1 MDFNKSQ
8 QNARMNLDGYNSKPF
23 NLFENLNVRN
33 DKFNNMTGNYQESEL
48 SKLYFSQVN
57 VDYIQTQ
64 IIKRVYDKTNK
75 QHRVGKQSE
84 DELLIVM
91 RSIYFQHGKN
101 MNTKL
106 DLQVNILNELVLDYC
121 VDNVFSNLK
130 QYMVYIK
137 DISTDQV
144 VMDRPQTTHVKGSKT
159 LMPHHFF

>member
-1 MDFNKSQ
+1 MDFNQNQ
-8 QNARMNLDGYNSKPF
+8 QNARMNLDGYSSKSF

-33 DKFNNMTGNYQESEL
+33 DKFNNMTGNYQKSEL

-57 VDYIQTQ
+57 LDYIQTQ
-64 IIKRVYDKTNK
+64 IIKRVYEKTNK
-75 QHRVGKQSE
+75 QHRIGKQSE

-121 VDNVFSNLK
+121 VDNVYSNLK

-137 DISTDQV
+137 DITTDQP
-144 VMDRPQTTHVKGSKT
+144 VMDRPQTTHIKGSKT
-159 LMPHHFF
+159 LMPNHFF